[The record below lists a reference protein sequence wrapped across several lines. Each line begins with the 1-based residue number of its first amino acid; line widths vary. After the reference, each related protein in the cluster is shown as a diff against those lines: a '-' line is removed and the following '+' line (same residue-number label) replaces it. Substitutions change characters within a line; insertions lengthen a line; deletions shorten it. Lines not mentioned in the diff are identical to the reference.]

1 MSVASHYDDSKIM
14 ESQGFDPEAVTF
26 LDLVGTLLLQ
36 FRNSMPP
43 MLTLNLLTKE
53 PTLDQPESVR
63 KLVGKRSA
71 ATWPTGNGP
80 NEILLCLNDPK
91 ESRKAQMDLEGDTC
105 WRGISPYPADQIKA
119 TKNSRW

>member
-1 MSVASHYDDSKIM
+1 MSVASHYDKSKIM

-36 FRNSMPP
+36 FRNSMSST
-43 MLTLNLLTKE
+43 LTLNLLTNQ

-63 KLVGKRSA
+63 KLVGKRPT
-71 ATWPTGNGP
+71 ATRPTGNGP
-80 NEILLCLNDPK
+80 NEILFCFHDPK
-91 ESRKAQMDLEGDTC
+91 ESRQAQMDLEGDTG
-105 WRGISPYPADQIKA
+105 WRGMSLRSADPIKA